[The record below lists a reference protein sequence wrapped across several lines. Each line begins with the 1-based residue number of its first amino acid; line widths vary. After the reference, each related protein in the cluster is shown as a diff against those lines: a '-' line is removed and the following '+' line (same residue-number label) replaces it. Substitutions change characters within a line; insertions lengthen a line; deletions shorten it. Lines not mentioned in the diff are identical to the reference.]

1 MTIFSD
7 IKDFNQLINSSK
19 FYVDYDVLVSLSQE
33 GLKTDD
39 YLEICRRLNRPPN
52 RNELGMFG
60 VMWSEHC
67 CYRNSRPLLKKFP
80 TTGPRI
86 LLGPGENAGVVD
98 IG

>member
-39 YLEICRRLNRPPN
+39 YLEICRRLYRPPN
-52 RNELGMFG
+52 RN
-60 VMWSEHC
+60 
-67 CYRNSRPLLKKFP
+67 
-80 TTGPRI
+80 
-86 LLGPGENAGVVD
+86 
-98 IG
+98 